1 MPDFG
6 RPAPSRLGPE
16 ITPGSVAQRHDREA
30 QRTLMPLVARAIV
43 PLWRAMDADVAAS
56 ALHGYVRDPEEL
68 TPGCSM
74 LTSGEV
80 NAAGMMGADLA

>member
-1 MPDFG
+1 
-6 RPAPSRLGPE
+6 
-16 ITPGSVAQRHDREA
+16 
-30 QRTLMPLVARAIV
+30 
-43 PLWRAMDADVAAS
+43 MDADVAAS
-56 ALHGYVRDPEEL
+56 ALHGQVRDPEEL